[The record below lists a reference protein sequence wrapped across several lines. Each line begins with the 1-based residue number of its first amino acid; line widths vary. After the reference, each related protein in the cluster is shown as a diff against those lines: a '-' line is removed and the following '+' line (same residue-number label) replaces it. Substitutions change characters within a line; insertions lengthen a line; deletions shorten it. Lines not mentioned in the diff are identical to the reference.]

1 MIIGQ
6 QMTYMCLAGYLYE
19 AVVRTINQDGTVDI
33 GSDVGS
39 ADLHEMTRIE
49 IMTAAE
55 LRKGTCCEDS
65 GMVAEWRRRAEQSWG
80 PRQLELL

>member
-6 QMTYMCLAGYLYE
+6 RITYMCLAGFLYE

-39 ADLHEMTRIE
+39 LDLVELTRIE
-49 IMTAAE
+49 VCRPGE
-55 LRKGTCCEDS
+55 LRRGTCCDDVR
-65 GMVAEWRRRAEQSWG
+65 MVAEWRMAAQQSWQ